1 MQAITALAHLQCAVL
16 YFVDISENCGYTV
29 EQQCSLFKSI
39 KPLFANKQL
48 ILVVNKID
56 VQPWETLDA
65 EKKSLIETIA
75 SDANCTIMTM
85 SNVTETNVSAVKN
98 AACDKLLAARV
109 DSRIGGS
116 NKKIDDVMNR
126 LQVFQPTARD
136 GRKREP
142 FIPES
147 VRIARENGTARVPV
161 DHKPIRSSIGY
172 AVTKNN
178 VDEVLD
184 PNRQK
189 TERDLMW
196 ENGGNGSYSND
207 YRKEYLL
214 KNDDYKFDIIPE
226 IIDGKNVSDYVDPE
240 IERKLAE
247 LEKEEDQLV
256 AEDEA
261 AKANMDEESD
271 LEEEEEALVVAIR
284 EKTNIAREMSR
295 VNRSSAILPRSARG
309 RRKDMHQEGELSK
322 MKQNLEDA
330 GVDTSHMD
338 DSKRFVK
345 RGRKRTRRGEDLDDS
360 DDEMGSSEMEGK
372 SAGAVKKAKK
382 AKKDERKRE
391 ESIARSHSNAPKAP
405 TEKGLKDEEMEKKAE
420 KAFKVSKRRFQG
432 LSGEGDQRKSVHLV
446 KWMNTGKK
454 RNGTHYQ
461 R

>member
-226 IIDGKNVSDYVDPE
+226 IIDGKNVSD
-240 IERKLAE
+240 
-247 LEKEEDQLV
+247 
-256 AEDEA
+256 
-261 AKANMDEESD
+261 
-271 LEEEEEALVVAIR
+271 
-284 EKTNIAREMSR
+284 
-295 VNRSSAILPRSARG
+295 
-309 RRKDMHQEGELSK
+309 
-322 MKQNLEDA
+322 
-330 GVDTSHMD
+330 
-338 DSKRFVK
+338 
-345 RGRKRTRRGEDLDDS
+345 
-360 DDEMGSSEMEGK
+360 
-372 SAGAVKKAKK
+372 
-382 AKKDERKRE
+382 
-391 ESIARSHSNAPKAP
+391 
-405 TEKGLKDEEMEKKAE
+405 
-420 KAFKVSKRRFQG
+420 
-432 LSGEGDQRKSVHLV
+432 
-446 KWMNTGKK
+446 
-454 RNGTHYQ
+454 
-461 R
+461 